1 MSKPWLEHYPP
12 GIPHTI
18 APSPFA
24 SLAEFFDDACVDGA
38 ALPAYTNFGVTMSYA
53 QLHQRARAFANY
65 LRDDAGLQT
74 GDRVA
79 LMMPN
84 LLQYPVALF
93 GTLLAGMTV
102 VNTNPLYTA
111 PELRHQLSDSGAKAI
126 VAVENYASVLAE
138 IRDQLPLKAI
148 VLTGIGDLLGPVK
161 GLAINVAVKYIKKQV
176 PSYDLPDAV
185 SFKQALAMGTAK
197 AFKPVALAS
206 DDLAFLQYTGGT
218 TGVAKG
224 AMLSH
229 GNILANVEQSAQW
242 LMQTGGAGKSLGMRC
257 ETVITALPLYHIFSL
272 TANCL
277 AFLKLRGHNLLISD
291 PRDLPGFISILR
303 KSKFSCITGVNTLF
317 NGLLNTSGFETI
329 DFSALK
335 LSLGG
340 GMAVQ
345 EDVARRWNERTACPL
360 TEAYGLTETSPAVTM
375 NPLNQTVFNHSIGMP
390 ILSTDCRINR
400 EDGSPASVGD
410 EGELWVKGPQV
421 MQGYWQRPEATAKM
435 ITEDGWLRTGDI
447 ARMDERGYFY
457 LVDRLKDI
465 VVVSGFNVYPT
476 EVEQVLNNHP
486 QVLECGVIGVPDE
499 RSGEA
504 VMAVVVRNERG
515 LHENALN
522 QDSLNQAP
530 LNQEALRS
538 WARESLAAYK
548 IPKHIEFSDE
558 LPKSNVGKILRRE
571 LVARHNPNAE

>member
-53 QLHQRARAFANY
+53 QLHQRAQAFANY
-65 LRDDAGLQT
+65 LRNDAGLQT
-74 GDRVA
+74 GDRAA

-93 GTLLAGMTV
+93 GVLLAGMTV

-111 PELRHQLSDSGAKAI
+111 PELRYQLSDSGAKAI
-126 VAVENYASVLAE
+126 VAVENYASVLVE

-148 VLTGIGDLLGPVK
+148 VLTGIGDLLGLVK

-176 PSYDLPDAV
+176 SSYDLPDAV

-197 AFKPVALAS
+197 AFKRVALAS

-242 LMQTGGAGKSLGMRC
+242 LMQTGRAGKSLGMRC

-272 TANCL
+272 
-277 AFLKLRGHNLLISD
+277 
-291 PRDLPGFISILR
+291 
-303 KSKFSCITGVNTLF
+303 
-317 NGLLNTSGFETI
+317 
-329 DFSALK
+329 
-335 LSLGG
+335 
-340 GMAVQ
+340 
-345 EDVARRWNERTACPL
+345 
-360 TEAYGLTETSPAVTM
+360 
-375 NPLNQTVFNHSIGMP
+375 
-390 ILSTDCRINR
+390 
-400 EDGSPASVGD
+400 
-410 EGELWVKGPQV
+410 
-421 MQGYWQRPEATAKM
+421 TAKM

-504 VMAVVVRNERG
+504 VMAVVVRNDQG
-515 LHENALN
+515 LHEDALN
-522 QDSLNQAP
+522 QDSLNQAL
-530 LNQEALRS
+530 LNQDALRS
-538 WARESLAAYK
+538 WARESLTAYK

-571 LVARHNPNAE
+571 LVARYNPNAE